1 MDQFMNNS
9 NTQNPSATNNQP
21 TQSSHDKPVGPVIGL
36 VVILVVILLG
46 GVYFWMNRDSQAP
59 TDQSNLMLE
68 DESVEPS
75 PEIQTQSASDD
86 TASIEADLN
95 AFDESDIDSVD
106 AI

>member
-46 GVYFWMNRDSQAP
+46 GIYFWMNRSGNP
-59 TDQSNLMLE
+59 SDQGTSLLE
-68 DESVEPS
+68 DESVEAS

>member
-1 MDQFMNNS
+1 MNNS

-46 GVYFWMNRDSQAP
+46 GVYFWMNRSENP
-59 TDQSNLMLE
+59 SDQGASLLE